1 MEYRRVLNDI
11 LILNEPETPLKC
23 RKLVISGWDRF
34 ISKWAEVLTTKL
46 CREIDSAF
54 WIRTAFFIEHFVHIL
69 QKFIKHICS
78 YLYLGEH
85 IDLGAVSSHAQCRS
99 RNEKKSCRDDR
110 RKFSFFSFSSSI
122 IGYGVS
128 NPEI

>member
-1 MEYRRVLNDI
+1 M
-11 LILNEPETPLKC
+11 
-23 RKLVISGWDRF
+23 
-34 ISKWAEVLTTKL
+34 LTTEL
-46 CREIDSAF
+46 CKKIDNAF

-99 RNEKKSCRDDR
+99 RNEKNLAMMIVENFPFFLSRQVSSVMEFQIRKS
-110 RKFSFFSFSSSI
+110 KTQFFT
-122 IGYGVS
+122 
-128 NPEI
+128 

>member
-1 MEYRRVLNDI
+1 MEYLKVLNDI
-11 LILNEPETPLKC
+11 LILSEPEIPLKC
-23 RKLVISGWDRF
+23 RKLIILRWDRF
-34 ISKWAEVLTTKL
+34 ISKWAEVLTTKR
-46 CREIDSAF
+46 CREIDRAF

-99 RNEKKSCRDDR
+99 RNEKNLAMMIVEN
-110 RKFSFFSFSSSI
+110 FPFFPFLPKI

-128 NPEI
+128 SPKI